1 MQGMLEDNTY
11 HDHTL
16 REIHHRIK
24 NHFYIITGYIQM
36 KRMIGV
42 ESVDCLFRDIE
53 NRIRAVGLIHE
64 KIYTAQ
70 NLVPDTRSYITEL
83 SKLVIAD
90 MAGVSV
96 DLQVDAED
104 IPLGKRL
111 LSLGAVVVELI
122 TNSMKYGFAE
132 TGEPHISITLK
143 HDGGSVLFQYA
154 DNGNGFDVELSEG
167 LGMSMLQNFAG
178 NVRGSLTVTGT
189 DGFSADI
196 VIPCED

>member
-1 MQGMLEDNTY
+1 MYFASVKGFKKLSKWISSGEVEMQGMLEDNTY

-96 DLQVDAED
+96 DLQDAFALRTED
-104 IPLGKRL
+104 VGKREGV
-111 LSLGAVVVELI
+111 GAR
-122 TNSMKYGFAE
+122 S
-132 TGEPHISITLK
+132 
-143 HDGGSVLFQYA
+143 GS
-154 DNGNGFDVELSEG
+154 D
-167 LGMSMLQNFAG
+167 
-178 NVRGSLTVTGT
+178 
-189 DGFSADI
+189 
-196 VIPCED
+196 